1 MPSILKIHDSVR
13 RSSLRGAPWCR
24 GGPAPGHVPG
34 RPGPWSEAWPTG
46 GVFPSLR
53 GWRRGGCGRSMCR
66 GGLLPARGPGR
77 QPCRLRIIVRIC
89 QLPGVVEAGVQRV
102 GMVCPYGSSARPCCK
117 KRRRQVPTMSG
128 RRLHGVR
135 EPRGRS
141 GAGPRCRRQG
151 RTTPCRCRP
160 WRCRGSTT
168 LQDTPLTR
176 WFAKR
181 HSVLLNVLFGQG
193 PERFCATPACW
204 ELRGMGLATTV
215 AESAVGQRFRGS
227 GGRGRD

>member
-1 MPSILKIHDSVR
+1 MDVAAAVNLVDQRTALFGLSTSILTMT
-13 RSSLRGAPWCR
+13 RSPPVGALPR
-24 GGPAPGHVPG
+24 KHQVAARQPGHV
-34 RPGPWSEAWPTG
+34 A
-46 GVFPSLR
+46 
-53 GWRRGGCGRSMCR
+53 
-66 GGLLPARGPGR
+66 
-77 QPCRLRIIVRIC
+77 
-89 QLPGVVEAGVQRV
+89 
-102 GMVCPYGSSARPCCK
+102 K

-168 LQDTPLTR
+168 LRDTRLTR

-181 HSVLLNVLFGQG
+181 HSVLLNVLSGQG
-193 PERFCATPACW
+193 PERFCATPCFLGAPRNRPGDDCGRI
-204 ELRGMGLATTV
+204 RGGTV
-215 AESAVGQRFRGS
+215 VPRVRGAGEETEEGAVQP
-227 GGRGRD
+227 